1 MHMLS
6 RKKHTI
12 TLVVSGAKPSPF
24 VKAVD
29 DTSFDV
35 NFIFNNS
42 GDFSIE
48 HPDPSKRLS
57 YHLELFNLLEKKV
70 QAYKP
75 LHDILQTL
83 ASTFDSFNPLKL
95 PPVINM
101 LGRFASHFKDQTDQQ
116 LFYMQLVSIFNQN
129 QHSIYPLFKEVHP
142 ITIAGVKTP
151 IPLRQYMLEVENKVR
166 TRVIQENEE
175 LKVAKETR
183 DTKNEPN
190 SKNPPV
196 PIMISPTSL
205 PDARLCD
212 SLRDPFNSSAGVVI
226 VATDFLSTYYI
237 FSCTEFK
244 KLLKEYDRKITL
256 VTPMWPGN
264 EITNVERDL
273 LDALNAPAKLDSL
286 VEMVK
291 DHVDTIIIPKE
302 IPAQDLVPLQKAGK
316 CSVIAKDLSPGSQ
329 SSDEFFNA
337 ILKTL
342 EIDRESLRVDILKER
357 VDLSE
362 KVTASLKGFQKVF

>member
-1 MHMLS
+1 MLS

-12 TLVVSGAKPSPF
+12 TLVVSGTKPSPF

-29 DTSFDV
+29 DTSFAV

-101 LGRFASHFKDQTDQQ
+101 LGRYASHFKDQTDQQ

-129 QHSIYPLFKEVHP
+129 QHSIYPLFKDVSP
-142 ITIAGVKTP
+142 ITITDAKTP
-151 IPLRQYMLEVENKVR
+151 IPLRQFILEIENKVR
-166 TRVIQENEE
+166 TRAIQGNEE
-175 LKVAKETR
+175 AKVAKEKG
-183 DTKNEPN
+183 DEKNEPD
-190 SKNPPV
+190 SKNAPV
-196 PIMISPTSL
+196 PTMISPTSL

-212 SLRDPFNSSAGVVI
+212 ALRDPFNSSAGVVI
-226 VATDFLSTYYI
+226 VTTDFISTYYI
-237 FSCTEFK
+237 FSCIEFK
-244 KLLKEYDRKITL
+244 KLLKEFDKKITFIS
-256 VTPMWPGN
+256 PIWPGN

-273 LDALNAPAKLDSL
+273 LDTLNAPVKLNSL
-286 VEMVK
+286 VEMVQ
-291 DHVDTIIIPKE
+291 DHVNTIIVPKE

-316 CSVIAKDLSPGSQ
+316 CSIIAEDLSPGSQ
-329 SSDEFFNA
+329 CSDGFFNA

-342 EIDRESLRVDILKER
+342 QIDRESLRIDIMKER
-357 VDLSE
+357 IDLSE
-362 KVTASLKGFQKVF
+362 RITASLKRFQKVF